1 MSTIQKQSLA
11 IHIQHAVSMF
21 FNNLHIFGI
30 VTLLVASIDT
40 FLFYASL
47 HVHGLKDLG
56 NIFNSAEGQSNL
68 IKLSFTYLGFMLVYK
83 AILGPIVSILVV
95 VYARAFAMKSSMTVS
110 TAINFAL
117 KRYGAV
123 FVPYLLAMLSIQ
135 IGMIIIIPGVMF
147 MMQYA
152 YVDAVAT
159 LEKEAHV
166 LSRSKLLTKS
176 RRQSL
181 IILILPYILL
191 GQAIQFVEFGYA
203 ESTATLIAANAAYE
217 GLLVVIMATFYM
229 LYHERTALIAQYRE
243 AKKVSENQTDSENA
257 EANE

>member
-11 IHIQHAVSMF
+11 IHIQQAIAMF
-21 FNNLHIFGI
+21 FSNLHIFGI

-47 HVHGLKDLG
+47 DVHGLKDLG

-68 IKLSFTYLGFMLVYK
+68 IKLSFTYLGFMLGYK
-83 AILGPIVSILVV
+83 AILGPIVSMLVV
-95 VYARAFAMKSSMTVS
+95 VYARAFALKSNMNFS
-110 TAINFAL
+110 TALNFAL
-117 KRYGAV
+117 KRYGSV
-123 FVPYLLAMLSIQ
+123 FLPYLLAMLSIQ

-176 RRQSL
+176 RRKSL

-191 GQAIQFVEFGYA
+191 GQVIQFVEFGYA
-203 ESTATLIAANAAYE
+203 ESKEILIAANAVYE
-217 GLLVVIMATFYM
+217 GLLLIIMATFYM

-243 AKKVSENQTDSENA
+243 AKRLSESQNNTETA
-257 EANE
+257 ESNE